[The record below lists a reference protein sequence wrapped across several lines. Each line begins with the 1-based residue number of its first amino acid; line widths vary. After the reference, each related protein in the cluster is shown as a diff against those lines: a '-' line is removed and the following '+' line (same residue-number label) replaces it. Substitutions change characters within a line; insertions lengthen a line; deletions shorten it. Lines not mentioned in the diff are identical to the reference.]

1 MIRVAIS
8 ASSVM
13 LAPYPV
19 PAESKRLGRLAE
31 SVPYSLGRPVAV
43 ILKAESISDRFPAT
57 LPFIDT
63 VSESGGRSWSR
74 FIGVVVLPVAE
85 MDNPGMDTFSFPTMY
100 PSAEMESST
109 CGRMRVPHRAPVLD
123 DSSRGG
129 KFSERLISVGRE
141 AVADSDR
148 AESSPVIIEPIR
160 EDSSMAGRIAPSES
174 VEIRAPNAASIKRA
188 GR

>member
-19 PAESKRLGRLAE
+19 PDESKRLGRLAVR
-31 SVPYSLGRPVAV
+31 VPYSLGRPVAV
-43 ILKAESISDRFPAT
+43 ILEAESISDRFPAT

-100 PSAEMESST
+100 PSAEMDISIS
-109 CGRMRVPHRAPVLD
+109 GSFKSPHLAPVVVEI
-123 DSSRGG
+123 SKAGS
-129 KFSERLISVGRE
+129 FAERLISVGRE
-141 AVADSDR
+141 AVADSDGV
-148 AESSPVIIEPIR
+148 ESRPVIIEPIMA
-160 EDSSMAGRIAPSES
+160 DNSMDGRIAPSES
-174 VEIRAPNAASIKRA
+174 VDMTVPNAASIKRA